1 MAAER
6 DRFSTATRLRAFG
19 EQAAARVYQ
28 AQTRRLTPRPR
39 RVRLTGRAAVLALV
53 ICSLVVALAYPL
65 RQYIQQRSEI
75 ADQRRQAE
83 EARDRVAELRDEK
96 ARWQDDA
103 YVQRQARERLLYV
116 LPGEIGY
123 IVPEPD
129 GGAEG
134 DGDAEG
140 DERLE
145 NRGAAGD
152 RPWHEKMWEG
162 LDRADGAGTPQ

>member
-6 DRFSTATRLRAFG
+6 DRFSTATRLRALG

-103 YVQRQARERLLYV
+103 YVQRQARERLLFV
-116 LPGEIGY
+116 LPGEVGY
-123 IVPEPD
+123 VIPD
-129 GGAEG
+129 PGDTAGADEG
-134 DGDAEG
+134 
-140 DERLE
+140 ERLE
-145 NRGAAGD
+145 NRGAAGE

-162 LDRADGAGTPQ
+162 LDRADGADATP